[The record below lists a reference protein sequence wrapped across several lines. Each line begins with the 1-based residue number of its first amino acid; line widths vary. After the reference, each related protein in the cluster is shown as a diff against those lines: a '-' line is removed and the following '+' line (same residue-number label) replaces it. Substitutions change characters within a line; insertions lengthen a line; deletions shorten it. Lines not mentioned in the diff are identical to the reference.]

1 MITRASQAAIELIRA
16 DPKPREKLW
25 RNTNHFHAKMKNLG
39 FKVGDEAV
47 HPIVPIMTGEAKLA
61 QEMSRALLDEGVFTV
76 GFSYPVVPKG
86 KARVRTQISA
96 ALSLEQIDRCVAA
109 FEHVGQK
116 LDLI

>member
-1 MITRASQAAIELIRA
+1 
-16 DPKPREKLW
+16 
-25 RNTNHFHAKMKNLG
+25 MKSLG
-39 FKVGDEAV
+39 FKVGNEAI

-61 QEMSRALLDEGVFTV
+61 QEMSRALLDEGIFTV

-109 FEHVGQK
+109 FEHVGKK
-116 LDLI
+116 LHLI